1 MFFLKQFQD
10 YFVMLK
16 EETGYILS
24 KLLAHSHF
32 ALGNNILQ
40 NQALSYTSSKK
51 KFAVSTLNENESFS
65 V

>member
-1 MFFLKQFQD
+1 
-10 YFVMLK
+10 MLK

-24 KLLAHSHF
+24 KPLAHSHF